1 MTSAFVD
8 APGAVLGPSGVPL
21 HLGNPIAEGRALDA
35 GAWVLLPRDVLR
47 LTGPDRR
54 TWLDSITTQAIA
66 QLAPGVST
74 ETLVLSPE
82 GRIEHALR
90 LVDDGESLWAIVDAG
105 RADALEAWL
114 TRMRFWA
121 QVEIARVDAPVI
133 GWTGAVAPAGVAWDD
148 PWPTVAEG
156 GVRYGSGD
164 GLGPW
169 AWHETIATGD
179 PGEPPALAGTL
190 ALDARRIA
198 AGRPTIADV
207 DDRTLPH
214 ELDWLAT
221 AVHLAKGCYRGQ
233 ETVAK
238 VHNLGAPPRRLAL
251 LHLDGSEAVLPAIGD
266 AVTIDDAE
274 VGRVTA
280 AAQHQELGPIA
291 LAVLKRSADPEA
303 SLVVLAGDDDVR
315 VAAAQQVLVP
325 PTAGHAHRPPRLPRI
340 GAVRRPT
347 A

>member
-8 APGAVLGPSGVPL
+8 APGAVLGVSGVPL
-21 HLGNPIAEGRALDA
+21 HLGNPVAEGRVLDD
-35 GAWVLLPRDVLR
+35 GAWVLLPREVLR
-47 LTGPDRR
+47 LTGADRL

-66 QLAPGVST
+66 RLQPGVST

-82 GRIEHALR
+82 GRIEHAMR
-90 LVDDGESLWAIVDAG
+90 LVDDGDSLWAIVDAG

-121 QVEIARVDAPVI
+121 QVDIARVDVPVV
-133 GWTGAVAPAGVAWDD
+133 GWTGSIGPVGVAWDD
-148 PWPTVAEG
+148 PWPLVAEG
-156 GVRYGSGD
+156 GVRYGSGED
-164 GLGPW
+164 LGPW
-169 AWHETIATGD
+169 GWHETAVTGD
-179 PGEPPALAGTL
+179 VGEPPAIAGTL

-207 DDRTLPH
+207 DDRTIPH

-238 VHNLGAPPRRLAL
+238 VHNLGSPPRRLAL
-251 LHLDGSEAVLPAIGD
+251 LHLDGSDAVLPFAGD
-266 AVTIDDAE
+266 VVTAAGAE
-274 VGRVTA
+274 VGRITV
-280 AAQHQELGPIA
+280 AAQHHELGPVA
-291 LAVLKRSADPEA
+291 LAMLKRSVDPDA
-303 SLVVLAGDDDVR
+303 SLVVLAGDEDVP

-325 PTAGHAHRPPRLPRI
+325 PTAGHAHRPPRLPRL

>member
-8 APGAVLGPSGVPL
+8 APGAVLGDDGVPL

-47 LTGPDRR
+47 LTGADRL
-54 TWLDSITTQAIA
+54 TWLDSITTQSIA

-82 GRIEHALR
+82 GRVEHAMR
-90 LVDDGESLWAIVDAG
+90 LVDDGASLWVVVDAG

-121 QVEIARVDAPVI
+121 KVEIARVDAPVV
-133 GWTGAVAPAGVAWDD
+133 GWTGDVAPAGVTWDD

-156 GVRYGSGD
+156 GVRYGSAED
-164 GLGPW
+164 LGPW
-169 AWHETIATGD
+169 GWHETVATGD
-179 PGEPPALAGTL
+179 LAEPPAIAGTL

-198 AGRPTIADV
+198 AGRPTIVDV
-207 DDRTLPH
+207 DDRTIPH

-251 LHLDGSEAVLPAIGD
+251 LHLDGSESTLPVAGD
-266 AVTIDDAE
+266 AVMADDQE

-280 AAQHQELGPIA
+280 AAHHHDLGPVA
-291 LAVLKRSADPEA
+291 LAVLKRSAPVEGA
-303 SLVVLAGDDDVR
+303 LVVLAGEDDVA

-325 PTAGHAHRPPRLPRI
+325 PTAGHAHRPPRLPRV